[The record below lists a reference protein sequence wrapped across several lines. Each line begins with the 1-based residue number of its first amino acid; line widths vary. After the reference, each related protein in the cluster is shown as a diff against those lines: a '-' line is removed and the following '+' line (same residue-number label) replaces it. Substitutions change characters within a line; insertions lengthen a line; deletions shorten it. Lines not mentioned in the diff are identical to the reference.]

1 MLSKAAVLLKN
12 HRKDALGS
20 WRRMLAAPA
29 ASAMT
34 VAVVGLALTPPALL
48 FALDANLGAA
58 LDALDGDA
66 RITLFL
72 DADVADGRAA
82 ALGEELRAAAAVR
95 AVRFISAEQ
104 ALADFSAAAGFEDVL
119 AGIGHNPLPAALV
132 VTPEPAETGQAESL
146 AGDFA
151 RLPEVESVLLDS
163 QWLRRLRALAE
174 LVGLASGILLAAVL
188 AALVLVVGNT
198 VRLAIENRRDE
209 IRVIKLIGGTDA
221 FIARPFLYAGLVQ
234 GLLGGLLAALLV
246 GLAELALRGPVQ
258 ELARLYESG
267 FRLRGL
273 GPASSLGL
281 VLAGGAAGWLAAR
294 LASWRNIAAIRP

>member
-1 MLSKAAVLLKN
+1 
-12 HRKDALGS
+12 
-20 WRRMLAAPA
+20 MLAAPA

-34 VAVVGLALTPPALL
+34 VAVVGLALTLPALL
-48 FALDANLGAA
+48 FVVNANLRAA

-72 DADVADGRAA
+72 EADVADGRAA
-82 ALGEELRAAAAVR
+82 ALGDELRAAAGVR
-95 AVRFISAEQ
+95 TVRFISAEQ

-132 VTPEPAETGQAESL
+132 VTPGDAGRAESL
-146 AGDFA
+146 ADDFA

-163 QWLRRLRALAE
+163 QWLRRLEALAE
-174 LVGLASGILLAAVL
+174 LATLASRILLAAVL
-188 AALVLVVGNT
+188 AALVMVVGNT
-198 VRLAIENRRDE
+198 VRLAIGNRRDE
-209 IRVIKLIGGTDA
+209 IRVIKLIGGSDA
-221 FIARPFLYAGLVQ
+221 FIARPFLYTGLIQ

-246 GLAELALRGPVQ
+246 GLAELVLRGPVQ
-258 ELARLYESG
+258 ELARLYQSG
-267 FRLRGL
+267 FRLRGM
-273 GPASSLGL
+273 GPAPSLGL

>member
-1 MLSKAAVLLKN
+1 MRSKAAAFLKN
-12 HRKDALGS
+12 HGGDALGS

-34 VAVVGLALTPPALL
+34 VAVVGLALTLPALL
-48 FALDANLGAA
+48 FVLNANLGAA

-72 DADVADGRAA
+72 DDAVADGRAA
-82 ALGEELRAAAAVR
+82 ALGDELRAAAEVR

-104 ALADFSAAAGFEDVL
+104 ALADFSAATGFEDVL
-119 AGIGHNPLPAALV
+119 AGLGRNPLPAALV
-132 VTPEPAETGQAESL
+132 VTPARADPGLAESL

-163 QWLRRLRALAE
+163 QWLRRLEAVAELAALA
-174 LVGLASGILLAAVL
+174 SRILLTAVL
-188 AALVLVVGNT
+188 AALVMVVGNT
-198 VRLAIENRRDE
+198 VRLAIGNRRDE

-221 FIARPFLYAGLVQ
+221 FIARPFLYTGLIQ
-234 GLLGGLLAALLV
+234 GLLGGLLAVLLV

-258 ELARLYESG
+258 ELARLYQSG
-267 FRLRGL
+267 FRLRGMGP
-273 GPASSLGL
+273 GPAFGL